1 MKAKV
6 GDRVKVVKMDEESTK
21 YVGNLVGKKGR
32 IIELLENSKGE
43 IQGAKVRFAGGKIWS
58 FYWHELKLRR

>member
-6 GDRVKVVKMDEESTK
+6 GDRVKVIKMDTKSTK
-21 YVGNLVGKKGR
+21 YIGNLVGKKGR

-43 IQGAKVRFAGGKIWS
+43 IQGAKVRFADGKIWS
-58 FYWHELKLRR
+58 FYWHELERR